1 MSNNKSGGRG
11 VGRCRGKR
19 RTITKRNN
27 DNNNNTISAVFERFT
42 ERAIKS
48 VMLAQ
53 LEAKENPSLTEVTP
67 ACLVIGLM
75 VEPKDDGEHG
85 FLNTGVS
92 VGRAREVLK
101 DIAAASA
108 SASASLDDDDSDDD
122 DAKKEKPSP
131 KPARKSSNRA
141 RQKIFLGSN
150 DVPFS
155 KGSKVLFQQA
165 LELSETMNIGYIAPR
180 TFVHRRV

>member
-1 MSNNKSGGRG
+1 MMLTQKKILPSSLSSKVSNNKSGGRG
-11 VGRCRGKR
+11 VGRVVVKR

-27 DNNNNTISAVFERFT
+27 NNENNNKISAVFERFT

-75 VEPKDDGEHG
+75 VEAKDDGEHG

-122 DAKKEKPSP
+122 DAKK
-131 KPARKSSNRA
+131 
-141 RQKIFLGSN
+141 
-150 DVPFS
+150 
-155 KGSKVLFQQA
+155 
-165 LELSETMNIGYIAPR
+165 
-180 TFVHRRV
+180 

>member
-1 MSNNKSGGRG
+1 MMLTQKKILPSSLSSKLSKNKSGGRG
-11 VGRCRGKR
+11 VGRVVVVKR
-19 RTITKRNN
+19 RTITKRNNNN

-75 VEPKDDGEHG
+75 VEAKDDGEHG

-92 VGRAREVLK
+92 
-101 DIAAASA
+101 
-108 SASASLDDDDSDDD
+108 
-122 DAKKEKPSP
+122 
-131 KPARKSSNRA
+131 
-141 RQKIFLGSN
+141 
-150 DVPFS
+150 
-155 KGSKVLFQQA
+155 
-165 LELSETMNIGYIAPR
+165 
-180 TFVHRRV
+180 

>member
-1 MSNNKSGGRG
+1 MMLTQKKILPSSLSSKVSNNKSGGRG
-11 VGRCRGKR
+11 VGRVVVKR

-75 VEPKDDGEHG
+75 VEAKDDGEHG

-122 DAKKEKPSP
+122 DASNLF
-131 KPARKSSNRA
+131 SSS
-141 RQKIFLGSN
+141 ISSSSISSSSSSS
-150 DVPFS
+150 VMS
-155 KGSKVLFQQA
+155 A
-165 LELSETMNIGYIAPR
+165 L
-180 TFVHRRV
+180 